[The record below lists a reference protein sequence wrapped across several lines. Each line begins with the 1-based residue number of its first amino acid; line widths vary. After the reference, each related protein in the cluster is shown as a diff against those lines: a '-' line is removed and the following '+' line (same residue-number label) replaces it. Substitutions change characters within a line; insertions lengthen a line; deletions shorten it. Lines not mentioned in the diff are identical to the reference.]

1 MNFIRTSLKLDKK
14 YLKIL
19 LAFLCLGIFVGFI
32 FYKKIDSTF
41 FIDDIQNIVTNLE
54 SVHINFFFLHFI
66 VISILIASSFMIF
79 GVLLFPVY
87 FLWEI
92 ICISYSIFI
101 FGEVFGLS
109 GVFFGVFYNLFL
121 KGLWLI
127 VLYLVF
133 KNVYFIIKNNIIHKK
148 DDFSFKK
155 QYQIVFISIL
165 IILIYDIFI
174 YFFGNSILLKL
185 TFILT

>member
-66 VISILIASSFMIF
+66 IISILIASSFMIF

-101 FGEVFGLS
+101 LA
-109 GVFFGVFYNLFL
+109 
-121 KGLWLI
+121 K
-127 VLYLVF
+127 YLVYLACF
-133 KNVYFIIKNNIIHKK
+133 LEFFII
-148 DDFSFKK
+148 
-155 QYQIVFISIL
+155 
-165 IILIYDIFI
+165 
-174 YFFGNSILLKL
+174 YF
-185 TFILT
+185 

>member
-66 VISILIASSFMIF
+66 IISILIASSFMIF

-121 KGLWLI
+121 KGLWLV

-133 KNVYFIIKNNIIHKK
+133 KDVY
-148 DDFSFKK
+148 FKK